1 MLVLNWQETL
11 IKNSWAKMRASLIKS
26 SLLMFF
32 LLLAKPATA
41 EIIPDGTLPTNSKV
55 IQQGNTTFIEA
66 GTIKGTNLFHS
77 FDEFSIF
84 SGNTAYFNNSL
95 NIQNIISRVTGT
107 SISNIDGLIRANGNS
122 NLFLL
127 NPNGIIFGQNAKL
140 DIGGS
145 FIGTSA
151 NSMKFNDG
159 FEFKATNSESTPLLT
174 VSTPIGLQFG
184 ANPEHITNFSRATNQ
199 NDEIIGLSVPSRATL
214 ALVGGQ
220 LVIDGGN
227 LTAPGGN
234 IELGA
239 ISANNTVNL
248 IPTNFGWK
256 LGYENIS
263 GFQDIRVINNATVA
277 SNFNGRGN
285 ITITGNNIDILSS
298 RIQAGINSGLQLN
311 NQPGDIALNSQ
322 GNIIVDA
329 GVITNQVDGI
339 GNAGNIKLTAQSLVL
354 NNGTEVTANNLG
366 EGNAGNINIK
376 ATDTISLSGVATNGS
391 STVIGANL
399 FGAKGN
405 GGEITVIGANLSLFD
420 GATIT
425 THTLGEGNA
434 GNIEVNA
441 SNNINI
447 TGLGSNGF
455 TSGIGSQVFP
465 EAVGNG
471 GQIVLNAPMVTLSDG
486 ANVVAHTF
494 GQGNAGSIEINA
506 QKVFLDGLA
515 SNGES
520 SGIGS
525 AVFENGKGN
534 AGEIVINT
542 NSLSVTD
549 SASLFVATFGQ
560 GDAGSIT
567 INASDNVIFDGVG
580 ANGRSSNA
588 FSTVEEKS
596 SGDGK
601 EINITANTLNVN
613 NGAVIGTTTRGKG
626 DGGNINIKVN
636 RLEAQGGGEIL
647 STSRSSGDAG
657 NITVNATESINF
669 SGNDPNFSQRLAR
682 IGRPIV
688 RNEGAGS
695 GLYAN
700 TDEKS
705 TGKGGNINVNTLSF
719 TITDGAIVNTSAF
732 GQGSTGDIQIKAS
745 DLFMNAADI
754 ASSSLFGQGGN
765 INLQI
770 AESILR
776 NQSTISTRAGSEAS
790 DGGDGGNI
798 RINANVLTAL
808 ESSNINANA
817 FQGRGGNIQISASGL
832 LLSPDSSIT
841 ASSQRGINGNI
852 QINTPDVNPEAGLIE
867 LPNNFSD
874 RSNLI
879 AQVCPAFQG
888 NYFTITGRSGL
899 PANPSDTIRTNLTET
914 VDWVAPNFPKTK
926 PDKVINYQNLK
937 PKTTTNIIEATSWVK
952 NKLGEVMLVASTPS
966 IQTASTASR
975 DFCQQ

>member
-1 MLVLNWQETL
+1 
-11 IKNSWAKMRASLIKS
+11 MRASLIKS

-32 LLLAKPATA
+32 LLLVKPATA
-41 EIIPDGTLPTNSKV
+41 GIIPDGTLPTNSKV
-55 IQQGNTTFIEA
+55 IQQGNTSLIEE

-77 FDEFSIF
+77 FNDFSIF

-107 SISNIDGLIRANGNS
+107 SVSNIDGLIRANGS
-122 NLFLL
+122 ANLFLL

-184 ANPEHITNFSRATNQ
+184 ANPGNITNFSRAISQ
-199 NDEIIGLSVPSRATL
+199 NGEIIGLSVLSGATL
-214 ALVGGQ
+214 ALIGGQ
-220 LVIDGGN
+220 VTIDGGT

-239 ISANNTVNL
+239 ISGNNTVNL
-248 IPTNFGWK
+248 VPTSFGWK
-256 LGYENIS
+256 LGYEKVS
-263 GFQDIRVINNATVA
+263 SFQDIGVINNATLA

-322 GNIIVDA
+322 GNTTVDA
-329 GVITNQVDGI
+329 GVITNRVDGI
-339 GNAGNIKLTAQSLVL
+339 GDAGNINLTAQSLVL
-354 NNGTEVTANNLG
+354 NNGAEITANNFG
-366 EGNAGNINIK
+366 EGNAGNININ
-376 ATDTISLSGVATNGS
+376 ATDTISLSGVGANGS

-405 GGEITVIGANLSLFD
+405 GGEITVNTANLSLTK
-420 GATIT
+420 GATIVA
-425 THTLGEGNA
+425 HTFGEGNA

-447 TGLGSNGF
+447 SGLGSNGF

-471 GQIVLNAPMVTLSDG
+471 GKIVLNAPIATLSEG

-494 GQGNAGSIEINA
+494 GQGNAGNIEINA

-525 AVFENGKGN
+525 AVFGNAKGN

-560 GDAGSIT
+560 GNAGSIT
-567 INASDNVIFDGVG
+567 INASYNVIFDGVG

-601 EINITANTLNVN
+601 EINIRANTLNVN

-636 RLEAQGGGEIL
+636 RLEAQAGGEIL
-647 STSRSSGDAG
+647 STSRSSGNAG

-705 TGKGGNINVNTLSF
+705 TGKGGNINVTTRRF

-732 GQGSTGDIQIKAS
+732 GQGSTGDIKITAS

-770 AESILR
+770 AETSILR
-776 NQSTISTRAGSEAS
+776 NQSTISTRAGTLSS
-790 DGGDGGNI
+790 GGGDGGNI

-808 ESSNINANA
+808 ENSSINANA

-832 LLSPDSSIT
+832 LLSPNSSIT

-879 AQVCPAFQG
+879 AQVCPALRG

-914 VDWVAPNFPKTK
+914 IDWVAPNFPKTK
-926 PDKVINYQNLK
+926 PEKVTNYRNLK
-937 PKTTTNIIEATSWVK
+937 PKTTTKIIEVTSWVK
-952 NKLGEVMLVASTPS
+952 NKLGEVMLVASTPTPS
-966 IQTASTASR
+966 IQTINTASINL
-975 DFCQQ
+975 CQQ

>member
-1 MLVLNWQETL
+1 
-11 IKNSWAKMRASLIKS
+11 MRASLTKS
-26 SLLMFF
+26 SLLIFF

-41 EIIPDGTLPTNSKV
+41 EITPDGTLPTNSKI

-66 GTIKGTNLFHS
+66 GTIRGTNLFHS
-77 FDEFSIF
+77 FNNFSI
-84 SGNTAYFNNSL
+84 STNNTAYFNNSL

-107 SISNIDGLIRANGNS
+107 SVSNIDGLIRANGNA

-145 FIGTSA
+145 FIATSA

-159 FEFKATNSESTPLLT
+159 FELKATNSESTPLLT

-184 ANPEHITNFSRATNQ
+184 ANPGHITNFSRAANQ
-199 NDEIIGLSVPSRATL
+199 NGEIIGLSVQSGATL
-214 ALVGGQ
+214 ALIGGQ
-220 LVIDGGN
+220 VTIDGGN

-248 IPTNFGWK
+248 TPTNFGWK
-256 LGYENIS
+256 LGYEKLSN
-263 GFQDIRVINNATVA
+263 FQDIRVINNATLA
-277 SNFNGRGN
+277 SNLNGKGN

-311 NQPGDIALNSQ
+311 NQPGDIALNSV
-322 GNIIVDA
+322 GNITVDA
-329 GVITNQVDGI
+329 GVITNRVDGI
-339 GNAGNIKLTAQSLVL
+339 GNAGNINLTAQSLVF
-354 NNGTEVTANNLG
+354 NNGAEITANNFG
-366 EGNAGNINIK
+366 EGNAGNITIN
-376 ATDTISLSGVATNGS
+376 ATDTISVSGVGANNS
-391 STVIGANL
+391 ATVIGANL
-399 FGAKGN
+399 FGAKGD
-405 GGEITVIGANLSLFD
+405 GGKITVNTANLSLTQ
-420 GATIT
+420 GATIVA
-425 THTLGEGNA
+425 HTFGKGNA

-441 SNNINI
+441 SKNINI

-471 GQIVLNAPMVTLSDG
+471 GQIVLNAPMVTLSNG
-486 ANVVAHTF
+486 ANVVAHTS
-494 GQGNAGSIEINA
+494 GQGNAGSIKINA

-525 AVFENGKGN
+525 AVFGNAKGD

-560 GDAGSIT
+560 GNAGSIT
-567 INASDNVIFDGVG
+567 INASYNVIFDGVG

-601 EINITANTLNVN
+601 QINITANTLNVN
-613 NGAVIGTTTRGKG
+613 NGAVIGTTTRSKG

-636 RLEAQGGGEIL
+636 HLEAQAGGEIL

-682 IGRPIV
+682 TGRPIV

-705 TGKGGNINVNTLSF
+705 TGKGGNINVTTRRF

-732 GQGSTGDIQIKAS
+732 GQGSTGDIQITVS
-745 DLFMNAADI
+745 DLSMNAADI

-770 AESILR
+770 AETSILR
-776 NQSTISTRAGSEAS
+776 NQSTISTRAGTEAS
-790 DGGDGGNI
+790 GGGDGGNI
-798 RINANVLTAL
+798 IINANVLTAL
-808 ESSNINANA
+808 ENSSINANA

-852 QINTPDVNPEAGLIE
+852 QINTPDVNPASGFIE

-914 VDWVAPNFPKTK
+914 VDWVAPNFFQTK
-926 PDKVINYQNLK
+926 PEKIINYQTLK
-937 PKTTTNIIEATSWVK
+937 PKTTTKIIEANSWVK
-952 NKLGEVMLVASTPS
+952 NKLGEVMLVASTPT
-966 IQTASTASR
+966 IQINNAA
-975 DFCQQ
+975 FINLCQQ